1 MDNLLFFKGVR
12 AHLTPNVTTCRLMR
26 LDIQWIIHN
35 FVNAH
40 FTTKKVPAV
49 APGILDKGLSLLEV
63 FKIPVAAFN
72 Q

>member
-1 MDNLLFFKGVR
+1 M
-12 AHLTPNVTTCRLMR
+12 T